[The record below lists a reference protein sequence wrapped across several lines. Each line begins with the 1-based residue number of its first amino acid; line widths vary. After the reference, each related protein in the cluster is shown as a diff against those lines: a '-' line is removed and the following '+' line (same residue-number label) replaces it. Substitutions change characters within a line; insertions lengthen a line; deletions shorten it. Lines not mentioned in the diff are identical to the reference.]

1 MVNKA
6 VPKKRNVN
14 KTTFK
19 KKPKSMT
26 IIPRGNKL
34 EKKSFEFGAVALAVP
49 STTFTTPQ
57 SINLVRLGTAATN
70 RVGRQIQLKSVVLR
84 NHSLLPLRTI
94 IVYDKSGQ
102 NGSATVPAITDILQA
117 DAITSHHN
125 LNNKERFVTI
135 LDTFHEP
142 QTTTSGSV
150 QESFRRIDLTTVFAA
165 DTGAD
170 SDFATGTLWVLY
182 STSAAQGTLT
192 SRIRTRYTDA

>member
-1 MVNKA
+1 
-6 VPKKRNVN
+6 
-14 KTTFK
+14 
-19 KKPKSMT
+19 MT
-26 IIPRGNKL
+26 IVPRGNKL
-34 EKKSFEFGAVALAVP
+34 EKKSFEFGAVGLAVP

-102 NGSATVPAITDILQA
+102 NGSAVVPAITDILQA
-117 DAITSHHN
+117 DAITAHHN

-135 LDTFHEP
+135 MDTFHEP

-182 STSAAQGTLT
+182 STSAAAGTLT